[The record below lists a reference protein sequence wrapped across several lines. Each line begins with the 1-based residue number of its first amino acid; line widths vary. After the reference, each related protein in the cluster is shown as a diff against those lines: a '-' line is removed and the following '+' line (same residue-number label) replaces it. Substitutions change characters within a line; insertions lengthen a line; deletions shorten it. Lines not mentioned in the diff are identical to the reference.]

1 MKRNS
6 NRRKSFREL
15 QFGAMQQINADELA
29 SEPLPEPYDNRRLH
43 ISRRRRGPGVNG
55 QSIKRKQVL

>member
-15 QFGAMQQINADELA
+15 QFGAMQQINAGELA

-43 ISRRRRGPGVNG
+43 ISRRRRG
-55 QSIKRKQVL
+55 SRR

>member
-15 QFGAMQQINADELA
+15 QFGAMQQINAGELA
-29 SEPLPEPYDNRRLH
+29 SEPLPEPYDNPAGY
-43 ISRRRRGPGVNG
+43 ISVGADAGPALMG
-55 QSIKRKQVL
+55 KA